1 MPSIP
6 FLNPDVIH
14 HIIVM
19 LSSERD
25 SEARLATMA
34 LLSRSCAH
42 IAQPYLFQSI
52 MVQDNLRCHRLFEVF
67 ESNPK
72 LVTCVKELE
81 MVGRVGYD
89 YSLESRDKSFS
100 AEYPTWYI
108 TDEGGKLL
116 GLLSNVAHLSIH
128 GVMLHERRF
137 DDFMEWI
144 SQFCYQPDV
153 HGLLELARLL
163 RLVVQFPRLEKLC
176 FSESTL
182 MYRNDPNVLFLDGW
196 WPSDAYSP
204 GSKSRPPRLLRMQL
218 AEINAESR
226 HGISPLPEW
235 FVGDQVVASLEEL
248 DLGACCRLR
257 LSSIWEMAKNA
268 ASTLTALII
277 PSTCVSGFFNN
288 TCYPKLVLP
297 RLQYL
302 KLCDQSNVAHMYE
315 VIRILTSLEASAT
328 LRHLIL
334 DRVTC
339 YNYPKKSPHKT
350 YIWTDLDNAIA
361 NRVGVL
367 DDDVLHVQSV
377 PVASFATSDTS
388 TLHTLREDDVRR
400 AMPRLEQSGRL
411 RLLFNVPGHGLIVE
425 NPECVCGNN

>member
-25 SEARLATMA
+25 SEAPLATMA

-52 MVQDNLRCHRLFEVF
+52 MVQDNLRCHRLLEVF

-72 LVTCVKELE
+72 LVTYVKKLE

-89 YSLESRDKSFS
+89 HSLELRDKSFS

-116 GLLSNVAHLSIH
+116 GLLPNVAHLSIH
-128 GVMLHERRF
+128 SVMLHERHF
-137 DDFMEWI
+137 DDFIENCLRGYLNSVTSLRMI
-144 SQFCYQPDV
+144 HV
-153 HGLLELARLL
+153 HGLELARLL

-176 FSESTL
+176 FSELTL
-182 MYRNDPNVLFLDGW
+182 VYQNDPNVLFLDGW
-196 WPSDAYSP
+196 WPSNTYPP
-204 GSKSRPPRLLRMQL
+204 GSKSRPPRLHRMQL

-235 FVGDQVVASLEEL
+235 FVGNQVVASLEEL
-248 DLGACCRLR
+248 DLEACCRLR

-288 TCYPKLVLP
+288 SCYPKLVLP

-302 KLCDQSNVAHMYE
+302 KLCDRSNVAHMYE
-315 VIRILTSLEASAT
+315 VIRILTAIEASAT

-367 DDDVLHVQSV
+367 DDVVL
-377 PVASFATSDTS
+377 
-388 TLHTLREDDVRR
+388 
-400 AMPRLEQSGRL
+400 
-411 RLLFNVPGHGLIVE
+411 
-425 NPECVCGNN
+425 C